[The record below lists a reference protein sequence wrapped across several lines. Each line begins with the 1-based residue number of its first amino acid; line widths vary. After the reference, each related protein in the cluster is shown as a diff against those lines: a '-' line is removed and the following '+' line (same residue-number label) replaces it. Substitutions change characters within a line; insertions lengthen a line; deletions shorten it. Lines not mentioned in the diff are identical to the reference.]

1 LVTSGLS
8 EEGAAQLMIDRMIS
22 AGVFVPKTGSARWK
36 DLLAWRTDLKNGAT
50 WEDVIREYEEFAALI
65 EAIPPHERVDRV
77 LQDELWNRRRARPDR

>member
-1 LVTSGLS
+1 
-8 EEGAAQLMIDRMIS
+8 MIDRMIS